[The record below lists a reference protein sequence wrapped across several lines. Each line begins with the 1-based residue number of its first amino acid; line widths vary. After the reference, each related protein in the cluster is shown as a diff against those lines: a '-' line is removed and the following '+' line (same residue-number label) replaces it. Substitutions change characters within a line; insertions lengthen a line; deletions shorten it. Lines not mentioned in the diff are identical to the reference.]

1 MTWPLEKADDVFTAL
16 LNPFSPVDVVTLL
29 YFYTQRKNLT
39 KKSPVIMPIVTED
52 FNIEKYAH
60 VDALLANFQGVFLNQ
75 VTSVSSSAQF
85 FLLTTAESV
94 LFASLSCLPLQFS
107 TSLLRLSSITWGAH
121 SCNVPFFLLLVF
133 KWGWRVQAHYGETA
147 NRRSLQGAITSSSHP
162 QA

>member
-1 MTWPLEKADDVFTAL
+1 MRASEKGVDSNLACVTILRVTISVYTHDMALEKADDVFRAL

-29 YFYTQRKNLT
+29 FFCTQRKNLT

-75 VTSVSSSAQF
+75 VNSVSSCAQF

-94 LFASLSCLPLQFS
+94 LFASLSSLPLQFS
-107 TSLLRLSSITWGAH
+107 TSLLRPSSIT
-121 SCNVPFFLLLVF
+121 
-133 KWGWRVQAHYGETA
+133 
-147 NRRSLQGAITSSSHP
+147 
-162 QA
+162 